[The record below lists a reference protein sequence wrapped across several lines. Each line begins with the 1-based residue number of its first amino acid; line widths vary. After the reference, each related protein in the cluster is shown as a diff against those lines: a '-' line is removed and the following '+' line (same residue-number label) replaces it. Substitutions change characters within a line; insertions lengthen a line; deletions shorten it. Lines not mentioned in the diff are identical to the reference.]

1 MNYTMYGEKEKM
13 TIPGTSLKDAKI
25 DPSQPFRCLVHGAPG
40 TRKTTLF
47 GSWPKPMVVFDF
59 DQKLKPLYNL
69 PDKENIHVLTYS
81 PADVGKSSQEY
92 LRFIKDWNEAK
103 KNPEIKT
110 MVIDGITML
119 DILVVRHF
127 VIMSGKEP
135 STKPTIAIYGEQAET
150 YNYFFKYMVNDISD
164 KWVFVTAHSDIIIDE
179 KLGVVE
185 QRPII
190 TGKKFPPKLPAMFE
204 EVWFTELEEFGGETV
219 GVLYY
224 KKHRRAIATSTTMQG
239 EGKIINP
246 SFDKI
251 MEEIKKG
258 RK

>member
-92 LRFIKDWNEAK
+92 LGF
-103 KNPEIKT
+103 
-110 MVIDGITML
+110 L
-119 DILVVRHF
+119 
-127 VIMSGKEP
+127 
-135 STKPTIAIYGEQAET
+135 
-150 YNYFFKYMVNDISD
+150 
-164 KWVFVTAHSDIIIDE
+164 
-179 KLGVVE
+179 
-185 QRPII
+185 
-190 TGKKFPPKLPAMFE
+190 
-204 EVWFTELEEFGGETV
+204 
-219 GVLYY
+219 
-224 KKHRRAIATSTTMQG
+224 
-239 EGKIINP
+239 
-246 SFDKI
+246 
-251 MEEIKKG
+251 
-258 RK
+258 